1 MGKLNNNLLE
11 IIKETPSLESDDN
24 VSSEENVYV
33 FISLDL
39 TNSTKFKN
47 EQPNLWKKVIS
58 TFYDVV
64 FELYG
69 IKQYQYSLEDLSK
82 NNDDI
87 NVGFW
92 KFVGD
97 EVLLYVNVYN
107 CQEIYDIVKATDNS
121 IKKVMSYIS
130 TKIALSYNCQKNCSE
145 LDAEC
150 DCLFYEKSSSYC
162 NIEKILKSSLG
173 VKATIWLAICGKN
186 DDKKRNII
194 HSTSSAIDGFFQQET
209 FDFLGPEIDEGFRIA
224 KYAVKN
230 RVIVS
235 PFLANA
241 LYLSSNDKDFQSL
254 IKKNFKIVSYQQLKG
269 IWHDRLFPIVMYSSE
284 FENIHEYLEYD
295 EIELPTYSEI
305 KISGFES
312 GRCQVKYLEKILI
325 DVHLKNEADKIIRLL
340 QNENYKRS
348 DKKHTNPIIELHIA
362 CASFN
367 ESGLLMIHKHERRG
381 WEFGCIPI
389 TSSTNTWRKA
399 IIEGYQKK
407 YALNISVPD
416 NPIPIAT
423 YTYQKTKYEN
433 KTALGIIVLG
443 KFVSSDG
450 ENDFKAM
457 NSSQIQELGG
467 EMVEDFKLNAQKAFD
482 TYNAMTKIIAT

>member
-1 MGKLNNNLLE
+1 MDNLNSDLLQS
-11 IIKETPSLESDDN
+11 IIKETPVLESDDN
-24 VSSEENVYV
+24 LSDEDGVYV

-47 EQPNLWKKVIS
+47 EQPSLWKKVIA

-64 FELYG
+64 FDFYG
-69 IKQYQYSLEDLSK
+69 IKQYQSSLKDLDNGS
-82 NNDDI
+82 DDI

-107 CQEIYDIVKATDNS
+107 CREIYNIVRATDES
-121 IKKVMSYIS
+121 IQKAMSQIS
-130 TKIALSYNCQKNCSE
+130 TRISLPYDCKKKCSE
-145 LDAEC
+145 SNSEC
-150 DCLFYEKSSSYC
+150 GCPFYKEKISYC
-162 NIEKILKSSLG
+162 NMDKILRNSLG
-173 VKATIWLAICGKN
+173 IKATIWLAICGR
-186 DDKKRNII
+186 DDKNRNII
-194 HSTSSAIDGFFQQET
+194 HSTPSATDDFFQKET

-230 RVIVS
+230 RIVVS

-241 LYLSSNDKDFQSL
+241 LYLSSNDKDFP
-254 IKKNFKIVSYQQLKG
+254 IIVEKNFKIVSYQKLKG
-269 IWHDRLFPIVMYSSE
+269 IWHERLFPIVMYFPS
-284 FENIHEYLEYD
+284 FENIHKYLEYD

-305 KISGFES
+305 KNSGFDGE
-312 GRCQVKYLEKILI
+312 RCQITYLQKILT
-325 DVHLKNEADKIIRLL
+325 DVHLENEADEIIRRLK
-340 QNENYKRS
+340 NANYRRT
-348 DKKHTNPIIELHIA
+348 DKKCTTSTTELHIA
-362 CASFN
+362 CAFFN
-367 ESGLLMIHKHERRG
+367 DKGLLMIHKHERRG
-381 WEFGCIPI
+381 WEFGCIHVTP
-389 TSSTNTWRKA
+389 STNTWKKA
-399 IIEGYQKK
+399 ITEGYHKK

-443 KFVSSDG
+443 KFLSSDG

-457 NSSQIQELGG
+457 SSSQIQELSGD
-467 EMVEDFKLNAQKAFD
+467 MVDDFKSNAQKAFD
-482 TYNAMTKIIAT
+482 IYNATT